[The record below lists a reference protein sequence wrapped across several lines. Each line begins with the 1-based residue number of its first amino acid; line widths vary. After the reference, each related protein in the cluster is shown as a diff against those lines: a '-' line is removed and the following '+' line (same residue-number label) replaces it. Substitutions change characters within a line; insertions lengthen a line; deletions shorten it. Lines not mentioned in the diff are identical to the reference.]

1 MEGIYAIKSG
11 DLKTGCLH
19 LSMVADKLK
28 ESGAEAIIAGCTEVP
43 LVLKSS
49 ENICV
54 IDPTEIVAKV
64 VIKIA
69 NKTETELIKV

>member
-11 DLKTGCLH
+11 NLETGFFY

-28 ESGAEAIIAGCTEVP
+28 DSGAEAIIAGCTEIP

-54 IDPTEIVAKV
+54 IDPTEIVAKM

-69 NKTETELIKV
+69 NRTEKEIIKV

>member
-1 MEGIYAIKSG
+1 
-11 DLKTGCLH
+11 
-19 LSMVADKLK
+19 MVADKLK